1 MDRRL
6 ELQAL
11 LKTFT
16 PNVYFQAPENLE
28 MAFPAIRYEN
38 DDAET
43 VFAGD
48 MPYLHVRRYQLTLI
62 TEDADDPIR
71 DKLAGLRMC
80 LYDRHMTAG
89 QLHHYVYNIFY

>member
-16 PNVYFQAPENLE
+16 PNVFFQAPEDLE
-28 MAFPAIRYEN
+28 MSYPAIRYEN
-38 DDAET
+38 DDAATE
-43 VFAGD
+43 FAGD
-48 MPYLHVRRYQLTLI
+48 KPYLHTRRYQLTLI
-62 TEDADDPIR
+62 TTDADDPIR
-71 DKLAGLRMC
+71 DKLAFLPMC

-89 QLHHYVYNIFY
+89 QLHHYVFNIFY